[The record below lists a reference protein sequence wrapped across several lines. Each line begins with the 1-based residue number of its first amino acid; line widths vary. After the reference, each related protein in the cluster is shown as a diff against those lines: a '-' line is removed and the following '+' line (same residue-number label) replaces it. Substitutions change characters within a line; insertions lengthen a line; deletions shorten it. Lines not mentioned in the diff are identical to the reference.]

1 MLLPFLL
8 FIAGIIVGLILYWQL
23 IIAEGS
29 YLGSKI
35 VTFLY
40 DITAERYNRIK
51 AFEDEFEDW
60 AIGEPLANRLHN
72 QPDAM
77 VLDVATGTGRIPL
90 NLLRQPDYQGRI
102 IGLDRA
108 ARMLM
113 IARRDTASQAHRVSF
128 IQADA
133 SALPFADSSFPAVT
147 CIEALEFLP
156 KPQAG
161 LQELTR
167 VLASATPN
175 QPQQGWLL
183 TSRRIGWEAW
193 LMPGKTWSREAL
205 ETMLKKLSLQ
215 YIEILPWQDI
225 YNIVWAQKTELYQ
238 SREQI

>member
-1 MLLPFLL
+1 MVPSIL
-8 FIAGIIVGLILYWQL
+8 FFMAIIAIGLILYWQL

-29 YLGSKI
+29 YLGSKT
-35 VTFLY
+35 VTYLY

-51 AFEDEFEDW
+51 GFEEEFEDW

-72 QPDAM
+72 QPKAV

-90 NLLRQPDYQGRI
+90 NLLRQPDYQGHVV
-102 IGLDRA
+102 GLDRA
-108 ARMLM
+108 ARMLA

-133 SALPFADSSFPAVT
+133 SALPFATGSFPAVT

-156 KPQAG
+156 NPKAG

-167 VLASATPN
+167 VLASATPHH
-175 QPQQGWLL
+175 PQQGWLL

-193 LMPGKTWSREAL
+193 LLPGKTWSRDRLKTML
-205 ETMLKKLSLQ
+205 ETLSLQ

-225 YNIVWAQKTELYQ
+225 YNIVWAQKTELG
-238 SREQI
+238 RND